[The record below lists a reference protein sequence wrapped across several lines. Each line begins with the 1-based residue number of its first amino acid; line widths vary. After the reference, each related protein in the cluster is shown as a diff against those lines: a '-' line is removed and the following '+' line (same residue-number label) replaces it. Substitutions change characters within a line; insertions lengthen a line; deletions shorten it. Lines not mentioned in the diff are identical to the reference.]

1 MNHDK
6 HGPNNAM
13 QVTPTAIMV
22 GTGKGAEHGVL
33 IRSAETLER
42 SHKIRA
48 VLLDK
53 TGTLTQGEPKVNP
66 R

>member
-1 MNHDK
+1 
-6 HGPNNAM
+6 
-13 QVTPTAIMV
+13 IIV

-53 TGTLTQGEPKVNP
+53 TGSIATVTPPVN
-66 R
+66 